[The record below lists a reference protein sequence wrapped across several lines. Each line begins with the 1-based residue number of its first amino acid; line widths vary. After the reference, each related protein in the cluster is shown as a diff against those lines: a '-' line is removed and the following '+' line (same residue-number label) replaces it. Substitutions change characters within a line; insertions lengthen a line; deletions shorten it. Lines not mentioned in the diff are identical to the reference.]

1 LTWINDKKDY
11 VMTAQQAFRNTLIVL
26 GTVAGAYVLLLSVRI
41 VIVLLVAII
50 IASAALPAVQWLQR
64 RLKMSQGLAILLVYL
79 GIIVTVLVVMLLIVP
94 PAVNNLAGYITN
106 EDRLANRI
114 VIAQD
119 WLERNIENVTN
130 SDIELLPPENIR
142 TSVNQITAQ
151 LSESFP
157 TLASEIGGLLGDLIL
172 AVVMGIYWLTSR
184 AQAVAFIQSLFPL
197 GRRSDVV
204 EMFDEIEHSLG
215 AYVRGVALVVAFVSV
230 ANGIL
235 LFLFGVPNP
244 VMLALIIGLTT
255 ALPIIGGFIG
265 AGVASL
271 LALLSSP
278 LHAVLTLL
286 SFVLVQQVE
295 THYLT
300 PRTMAR
306 SVNINPILVIVVI
319 FIGFGLGGVVGGLIA
334 VPLAGTAM
342 ILLRHLVIEPMR
354 EEAAPTVVHGG
365 GVLLTGTETLDE
377 LAENRI
383 QTP

>member
-1 LTWINDKKDY
+1 MST
-11 VMTAQQAFRNTLIVL
+11 QQTFRNTLIVL
-26 GTVAGAYVLLLSVRI
+26 GTIAGAYVLLMSARI

-50 IASAALPAVQWLQR
+50 IASAALPAVQWLRR
-64 RLKMSQGLAILLVYL
+64 RLKMSDALSIILVYL
-79 GIIVTVLVVMLLIVP
+79 AIIVTVLVVLLLIVP

-106 EDRLANRI
+106 EDRLATRLI
-114 VIAQD
+114 VAQS
-119 WLERNIENVTN
+119 WLERNIENITN
-130 SDIELLPPENIR
+130 SDVELLPPDNIR
-142 TSVNQITAQ
+142 TSVNQITDQ

-184 AQAVAFIQSLFPL
+184 GQAVAFIQSLFVL
-197 GRRSDVV
+197 GRRANVLAI
-204 EMFDEIEHSLG
+204 FDEIEHSLG
-215 AYVRGVALVVAFVSV
+215 AYVRGVALVVAFVSL
-230 ANGIL
+230 ANGVL
-235 LFLFGVPNP
+235 LFLFRVPNP

-265 AGVASL
+265 AGVAML

-278 LHAVLTLL
+278 LHAVLTLV

-306 SVNINPILVIVVI
+306 SVNVNPILVIVVI
-319 FIGFGLGGVVGGLIA
+319 FIGFSLSGVVGGLIA
-334 VPLAGTAM
+334 VPIAGTIM

-354 EEAAPTVVHGG
+354 DDAAPTVVRG
-365 GVLLTGTETLDE
+365 GVLLTTGTENLDDV
-377 LAENRI
+377 AETRI